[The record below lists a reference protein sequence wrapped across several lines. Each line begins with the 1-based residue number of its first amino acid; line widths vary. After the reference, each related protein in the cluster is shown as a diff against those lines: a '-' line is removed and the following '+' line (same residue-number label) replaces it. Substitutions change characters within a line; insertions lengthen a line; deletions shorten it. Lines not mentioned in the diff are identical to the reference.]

1 MTGDPTCEVC
11 GSSMVA
17 ETRTLDTWTVKTS
30 SIRGGPVEEKRSGWH
45 VSEAFECGAR
55 RAKAAGSDTWDIA
68 PRDQCPH
75 AHGMVL
81 KLKRRIAELEAE
93 ATGTKKRF
101 RDRLTHGEHE

>member
-1 MTGDPTCEVC
+1 MTDDPTCEVC

-30 SIRGGPVEEKRSGWH
+30 SIRGGPVQEKRSGWH

-93 ATGTKKRF
+93 KIEEEYNCA
-101 RDRLTHGEHE
+101 DRAAQCEC